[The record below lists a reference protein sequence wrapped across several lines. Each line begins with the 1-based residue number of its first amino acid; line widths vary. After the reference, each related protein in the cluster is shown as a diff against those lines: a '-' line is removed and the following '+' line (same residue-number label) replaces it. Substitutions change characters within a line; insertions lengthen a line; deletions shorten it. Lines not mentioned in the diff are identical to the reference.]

1 MLANLTNYV
10 PSEINFVLSDKV
22 KEKYPLTLFDG
33 AKTPEEVI
41 KIVNDKFIAL
51 FPENENASRFYDKH
65 EVNEIR
71 EEYCIKQENEVP
83 KRLQEMEETL
93 ERIKTV
99 KKKVEEAY
107 NSALMEV
114 RDLAARVKD
123 GTTDVTLSATGTFRL
138 ALDGMYLFYSWV
150 DEQFKLAKAEKIP
163 EWDRNSLWAQ
173 EDKNRIAMKE
183 LFGLDFP
190 EVKRPVNEDEPQQD
204 ESDDNLPFGD
214 DDE

>member
-51 FPENENASRFYDKH
+51 FPENEIASRFYDKH

-123 GTTDVTLSATGTFRL
+123 GTTDVPLSATGTFRL

-190 EVKRPVNEDEPQQD
+190 EVKRPVNEEEPQQD

>member
-51 FPENENASRFYDKH
+51 FPENEIASRFYDKH

-99 KKKVEEAY
+99 KKKVEDAY

-123 GTTDVTLSATGTFRL
+123 GTTDVPLSATGTFRL

-190 EVKRPVNEDEPQQD
+190 EVKRPVNEEEPQQD

>member
-51 FPENENASRFYDKH
+51 FPENEIASRFYDKH

-123 GTTDVTLSATGTFRL
+123 GTTDVPLSATGTFRL

-150 DEQFKLAKAEKIP
+150 DEQFKLAKAAKIP

-190 EVKRPVNEDEPQQD
+190 EVKRPVNEEEPQQD